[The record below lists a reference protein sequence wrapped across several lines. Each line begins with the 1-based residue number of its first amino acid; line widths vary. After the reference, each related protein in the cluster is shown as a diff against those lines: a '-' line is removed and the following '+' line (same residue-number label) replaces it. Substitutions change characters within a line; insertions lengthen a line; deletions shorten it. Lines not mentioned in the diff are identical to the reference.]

1 MDNSIAG
8 LFFLI
13 FFFFLGLTSP
23 ETGALNELE
32 LLWSELKE
40 TIFFMVFFFYNF
52 FDLGDR
58 IFSAMGILSLG
69 NNYC

>member
-40 TIFFMVFFFYNF
+40 TIFFMVFFF
-52 FDLGDR
+52 
-58 IFSAMGILSLG
+58 IISLI
-69 NNYC
+69 